1 MCNVMDEIREEVHQE
16 EIEMGMKI
24 LVLTLKDLSVDRVFA
39 VEQLEKRYGVS
50 PKKVSE
56 VVNQYWAS

>member
-24 LVLTLKDLSVDRVFA
+24 LVLTLKDLSVDRVLA

-50 PKKVSE
+50 PQKASE